1 MPLQLDPDTLRCV
14 EGALADAGLSFVRL
28 GRKAGGKSYQLELV
42 ASDLVSQQRLRWC
55 SSSIKYPRSCKA
67 GRDRQAEAEHW
78 AAWVQQG
85 KETLRESSMRAQAP
99 QRSRESAPAPPLP
112 DRQKRPRDCQEK
124 NAMPAAPL
132 SKRGGP
138 RPGGGRPRGSLGGKG
153 RRKLLRT
160 SMAELAQEELHAS
173 AQRSSRDVP
182 AAMVEEPALAL
193 EEPSAASSSEIGDK
207 DVAALSSA
215 ESRRACRESWEQGV
229 TYFRAVEKACL
240 GHATVVV
247 IAVGGREVRY
257 LGRLLAAV

>member
-55 SSSIKYPRSCKA
+55 SSSIKYPRSYKA
-67 GRDRQAEAEHW
+67 GRDRQAEAENW
-78 AAWVQQG
+78 TAWVQQG

-99 QRSRESAPAPPLP
+99 HRSRESAPAPPLP
-112 DRQKRPRDCQEK
+112 VRQKRPRDCQEK
-124 NAMPAAPL
+124 NATPTAHV

-138 RPGGGRPRGSLGGKG
+138 RPGAGRPRGSLGGKG
-153 RRKLLRT
+153 RRELLRT

-182 AAMVEEPALAL
+182 AAMVEDPSLVL
-193 EEPSAASSSEIGDK
+193 EEPASSSEIGDK
-207 DVAALSSA
+207 EEAASS
-215 ESRRACRESWEQGV
+215 RACRESWEQGV

-240 GHATVVV
+240 GHAAVVV
-247 IAVGGREVRY
+247 IAVGEREVRY
-257 LGRLLAAV
+257 LGRLLCCMMV